1 VNSNNHIG
9 YPMATISY
17 TRMVQWWQDPEA
29 GGGEAEMSRV
39 LDRLLEL
46 LELEVVDEDVFR
58 GASQDL
64 GWGTVFGGQVLG
76 QALAA
81 AGQTV
86 AAGRDAHS
94 LHAYFLRPGDPA
106 RPITYH
112 VERTRDGAAF
122 STRRIRAQQDG
133 PPIFLMAASFQR
145 PEGGLDHQAAMPEV
159 PGPDGLASY
168 DELTRLFLEQVPEP
182 VRKSLDIEWPFEM
195 RPVEVGNPLAPRP
208 TAPVSHLWLRSAGPL
223 PDDDRLHRCL
233 LAYASD
239 FSLLDTSLAPHGRSY
254 WQGNL
259 KMASL
264 DHAMWFHRSFRA
276 DDWLLHA
283 MVSPNASGSRGLVRG
298 EFFDRSGRLVAS
310 TAQEGMIR
318 DLR

>member
-1 VNSNNHIG
+1 
-9 YPMATISY
+9 
-17 TRMVQWWQDPEA
+17 
-29 GGGEAEMSRV
+29 MSRV

-46 LELEVVDEDVFR
+46 LELEVVGEDVFR
-58 GASQDL
+58 GPSQDL

-81 AGQTV
+81 AGRTV

-122 STRRIRAQQDG
+122 STRRIRADQDG
-133 PPIFLMAASFQR
+133 PPIFFMAASFQR

-159 PGPDGLASY
+159 PGPDGLASFE
-168 DELTRLFLEQVPEP
+168 ELTRRFLERAPESQ
-182 VRKSLDIEWPFEM
+182 RKSLDVEHPFEI
-195 RPVEVGNPLAPRP
+195 RPVEEFNPFSPRAA
-208 TAPVSHLWLRSAGPL
+208 APVAHAWLRSTGPL
-223 PDDDRLHRCL
+223 PDDDRVHRCL

-239 FSLLDTSLAPHGRSY
+239 FALLDTALVPHGRSY
-254 WQGNL
+254 WQGDVRV
-259 KMASL
+259 ASI
-264 DHAMWFHRSFRA
+264 DHAMWFHRPFRV
-276 DDWLLHA
+276 DDWLLYA
-283 MVSPNASGSRGLVRG
+283 MCSPTTSGSRGLVSG
-298 EFFDRSGRLVAS
+298 QLFDRAGRLVAS

>member
-1 VNSNNHIG
+1 
-9 YPMATISY
+9 MATISY
-17 TRMVQWWQDPEA
+17 TGTVQWQPDPEA
-29 GGGEAEMSRV
+29 RGREEPMGRV
-39 LDRLLEL
+39 LGRLLEL
-46 LELEVVDEDVFR
+46 LELEVVGEDVLR
-58 GASQDL
+58 GPSQDL

-81 AGQTV
+81 SGRTV

-122 STRRIRAQQDG
+122 STRRIRAHQDG
-133 PPIFLMAASFQR
+133 PPIFFMAASFQR
-145 PEGGLDHQAAMPEV
+145 SEPGLDHQAAMPAV

-168 DELTRLFLEQVPEP
+168 DELTRQYLQQAPEP
-182 VRKSLDIEWPFEM
+182 LRASLDIEWPFEM
-195 RPVEVGNPLAPRP
+195 RPVEVDNPLDPRP
-208 TAPVSHLWLRSAGPL
+208 AAPVSHLWLRSAGPL

-239 FSLLDTSLAPHGRSY
+239 FSLLDTALAPHGRSY
-254 WQGNL
+254 WQRDL
-259 KMASL
+259 RMASI
-264 DHAMWFHRSFRA
+264 DHAMWFHRGFRA

-283 MVSPNASGSRGLVRG
+283 MDSPTASGSRGLVRG
-298 EFFDRSGRLVAS
+298 QIFDRRGRLVAS